1 MYKTW
6 ANSHLEALAAA
17 YSHEGTTPHFL
28 LTIAPNHNIK

>member
-6 ANSHLEALAAA
+6 ANSHLEELATE
-17 YSHEGTTPHFL
+17 YSNERPTPHFL